1 MRIRFSTLGL
11 VVVFSLLAVLALTL
25 IAMAKTTNKMTAPT
39 EAEIAAVKQQGRY
52 LATIVVTDAK
62 GKAKG
67 KVEVVLDGNE
77 APLTVANYVKLA
89 KNKFYDGLTFHRVVP
104 KFVIQGGDPEGTGG
118 GGPGY
123 TIKLEIAKHL
133 RHKKGAISMASTQ
146 QPNSAGSQF
155 FITLD
160 ATPFLDGK
168 YAVFGWVK
176 SGMPVVEKVQ
186 IGDIMKTVTIT
197 KYKGKEASPIAVK
210 E

>member
-1 MRIRFSTLGL
+1 
-11 VVVFSLLAVLALTL
+11 
-25 IAMAKTTNKMTAPT
+25 
-39 EAEIAAVKQQGRY
+39 
-52 LATIVVTDAK
+52 
-62 GKAKG
+62 
-67 KVEVVLDGNE
+67 
-77 APLTVANYVKLA
+77 
-89 KNKFYDGLTFHRVVP
+89 
-104 KFVIQGGDPEGTGG
+104 
-118 GGPGY
+118 
-123 TIKLEIAKHL
+123 
-133 RHKKGAISMASTQ
+133 MASTQ